1 MFGTAK
7 LSLPLAGRGGV
18 LLRDLFAVRTDFG
31 PVETLL
37 DYVSFRFTFGSRL
50 GNRFFASSHFH

>member
-37 DYVSFRFTFGSRL
+37 DYVKSVVAY
-50 GNRFFASSHFH
+50 FAQGT